1 MKIIIWT
8 LSVLIFIVVM
18 SVISVGIGNIIFE
31 RNVKSEVEK
40 IFDKNNNEKSK
51 IITEKD
57 SEGLPEPVQK
67 WLKNLQITGDNE
79 KVIGWKI
86 EVCATSDKYTGKR
99 RGKNTWTKEY

>member
-79 KVIGWKI
+79 KVIG
-86 EVCATSDKYTGKR
+86 
-99 RGKNTWTKEY
+99 